1 MDPTANNVRNSQNGR
16 DPDSKG
22 KGKAS
27 NTNTSSLLG
36 SIAGSAKSLA
46 SALDPTRP
54 QSGYGASSSVLGSA
68 SGGDTKQQ
76 AAFSS
81 STSYQQATRAL
92 ETLQSTSSLSTSGT
106 VQQSGFR
113 SVGPKAGGG
122 GGGMAMDWDSFLS
135 SSESTI
141 DDKPYQPS
149 SFSAFTDLRSTGES
163 SRPIFPTTTTATE
176 TAPVRALPPL
186 ANAYQSHLSQPMNLT
201 PANHAAFLEYLKST
215 ATRSLPQPSG
225 QVASVTTS
233 SGPTASSSAN
243 QQPFQRQTPAY
254 QPYTPLRSSAQ
265 PLFSRDV
272 QFQQQQD
279 GGDVL
284 AFLNSAS
291 YTDFVDEVESAGLEK
306 HQHERRQFH
315 YAPGMVSQ
323 PGLSHLMSLIQHLP
337 SERQDIVQYLLQQGT
352 YTDDVY
358 SMPFGWDG
366 RDEAASLQATLL
378 EQDQFLRRQQNG
390 TGSGRGEQ
398 GEDATTAEMERV
410 LAEIV
415 ADAKKEVSTGQTQ
428 GKALDRLL
436 MVRSHITMGTKL

>member
-1 MDPTANNVRNSQNGR
+1 MDPTANNDRNSQNGR
-16 DPDSKG
+16 DSDSKG

-27 NTNTSSLLG
+27 SSDTNTSSLLG

-54 QSGYGASSSVLGSA
+54 QSGHGAMSNVLGSA
-68 SGGDTKQQ
+68 NGGAKQQ
-76 AAFSS
+76 AAISS
-81 STSYQQATRAL
+81 SASYQQATRAL
-92 ETLQSTSSLSTSGT
+92 ETLRSTSSSSTSGT
-106 VQQSGFR
+106 SQQSGFR
-113 SVGPKAGGG
+113 SVGPEA
-122 GGGMAMDWDSFLS
+122 GGGMAMDWDNFLS
-135 SSESTI
+135 SSESTVT
-141 DDKPYQPS
+141 DDKPYQPP
-149 SFSAFTDLRSTGES
+149 SFSSLTDLSGSSLGES
-163 SRPIFPTTTTATE
+163 SRSIFATTSTE
-176 TAPVRALPPL
+176 PAPVRSLPPL
-186 ANAYQSHLSQPMNLT
+186 ANDYQNHLSQPMNLT

-215 ATRSLPQPSG
+215 ATRSQPQ
-225 QVASVTTS
+225 T
-233 SGPTASSSAN
+233 SGPSSSTTPTSAISPAN
-243 QQPFQRQTPAY
+243 QQPQPFQHQTPVY
-254 QPYTPLRSSAQ
+254 QPYTPVRSLVQ

-284 AFLNSAS
+284 AFLNSTS
-291 YTDFVDEVESAGLEK
+291 YSDFVDEVESAGLEK

-366 RDEAASLQATLL
+366 RDEAASLQATLS
-378 EQDQFLRRQQNG
+378 EQDQFLRQQSR
-390 TGSGRGEQ
+390 TESGEEEG
-398 GEDATTAEMERV
+398 GDDATTAEMERV

-415 ADAKKEVSTGQTQ
+415 ADAKTEVSTGQTQ
-428 GKALDRLL
+428 GRALDRLL